1 MFSAGKQIVNPTF
14 EKVTE
19 VRSRKSFD
27 DTRLK
32 RIVFDEESKVI
43 IFLLILSQLFFGN
56 GFYLFICVA
65 TFTLIF
71 YYLQQPLKPAVFT
84 LILFNHFL
92 QIIAGVWQ
100 ANYVDSD
107 INFRTPHMSEAVIA
121 SVIGMIFLF
130 FPIIYFQNKLPVL
143 SLNELKKEAK
153 KLSTIN
159 TLYCYIGFYFIASF
173 IGLNAFNYGGL
184 TQVLISLTDVK
195 WLFFLLFGY
204 QCILKNEM
212 KKIFYLIVIVEF
224 LTGFLSYFSAFKTVI
239 YFFVV
244 LVLGLLQIINLKK
257 VIYGS
262 LICVG
267 LVIFALVWTGIKSQY
282 RSYVNEGTNTQV
294 VSVSQG
300 DALNKIYDLSTDV
313 NQDELNSSTYD
324 LIDRLQYVYHFAR
337 TILKVPEDIPFTK
350 GRNWLDNIE
359 FVTTPRILN
368 PDKPEIDATE
378 KTKKYTGLAYAG
390 QSSGASFSLGYFAEC
405 YIDFGFYGMM
415 VLLALIGLMYG
426 STYWYLMKNSSTN
439 YIFNYCVAGAFFL
452 EFFAFEMDGTFLLGR
467 FLSTLVTFIFL
478 TKFFFPWVIGYITIP
493 EKKPSQ

>member
-1 MFSAGKQIVNPTF
+1 MFNAGKQILKPIF
-14 EKVTE
+14 ETATE
-19 VRSRKSFD
+19 SYSTKSFD
-27 DTRLK
+27 DARLK
-32 RIVFDEESKVI
+32 RIVFDQEAKVI
-43 IFLLILSQLFFGN
+43 IFLLILAQLFFGN
-56 GFYLFICVA
+56 GFYLFICVV
-65 TFTLIF
+65 TFALLF

-92 QIIAGVWQ
+92 QIIAAVWQ
-100 ANYVDSD
+100 ANYVDSN
-107 INFRTPHMSEAVIA
+107 INFRTPYMSNAIIA
-121 SVIGMIFLF
+121 SVIGMVFLF

-143 SLNELKKEAK
+143 SLNDLKKEAK
-153 KLSTIN
+153 KLSTVN

-173 IGLNAFNYGGL
+173 ISLNAFDFGGL

-195 WLFFLLFGY
+195 WFFFLLFGY

-212 KKIFYLIVIVEF
+212 KKVFYLIVILEF
-224 LTGFLSYFSAFKTVI
+224 ITGFFSYFSAFKTVI

-244 LVLGLLQIINLKK
+244 LILGLLQVINIKK

-262 LICVG
+262 MIG
-267 LVIFALVWTGIKSQY
+267 GSLVVFALVWTGIKGKY
-282 RSYVNEGTNTQV
+282 RSFVNEGTNTQV
-294 VSVSQG
+294 VSVSHQ

-313 NQDELNSSTYD
+313 NQEELNSSTYD

-337 TILKVPEDIPFTK
+337 TIQKVPADIPFAE

-368 PDKPEIDATE
+368 PDKPSVDATE

-390 QSSGASFSLGYFAEC
+390 LSTGASFSLGYFAEC
-405 YIDFGFYGMM
+405 YIDFGFSGMM
-415 VLLALIGLMYG
+415 VLLSLIGLMYG
-426 STYWYLMKNSSTN
+426 VTYWYLMKNSSKN
-439 YIFNYCVAGAFFL
+439 YIFNYSVAGAFFL

-467 FLSTLVTFIFL
+467 FLSTLVTFLFL
-478 TKFFFPWVIGYITIP
+478 IKFFFPWVINYVTIP